1 VPGRAAA
8 VDEGFAV
15 NAPQIPER
23 IGKYPVVRHLGSG
36 ATSEVYL
43 CHDPFAERDVA
54 IKLVSTALFNDPERG
69 KLYRKLFLTEA
80 SLAGKLQHPH
90 ICQIYDAVADGK
102 DHYIVTEYVDG
113 GTLEKFCAQDAL
125 LPVDK
130 IVEIVF
136 KCTRALEF
144 AHKMGIT
151 HRDIKPA
158 NILYTGETDVKITDF
173 GAALIATG
181 DSTQISAIGSPAY
194 MSPQQVKEHPL
205 DHRTDIYSM
214 GVVMYHLLAGRLPF
228 QASNNFSLIYQITNV
243 EPPPPSSFRPGIPP
257 AVDDIVRRA
266 MAKDLEQR
274 YASWEAFS
282 LDLAQVFRGE
292 PIGVREQDFADS
304 DKFETLRGLPF
315 FEKFTDAEL
324 WEVARISSWSAAKG
338 GETLMKEG
346 ESGTFFCILA
356 EGQIKV
362 TKRGKLLNV
371 LNAGECFGEMAYLA
385 KEGQRRSADVTVM
398 TDAKIITVPTE
409 RLDQASD
416 GCRHHFDRAFM
427 EILVERL
434 TMANIRLS
442 GV

>member
-1 VPGRAAA
+1 M
-8 VDEGFAV
+8 
-15 NAPQIPER
+15 NAPEQPQQ

-43 CHDPFAERDVA
+43 CHDPFTKRDVA
-54 IKLVSTALFNDPERG
+54 VKLVSTALFNDPERG
-69 KLYRKLFLTEA
+69 KLYRKLFVTEA

-90 ICQIYDAVADGK
+90 ICQIYDAVAD
-102 DHYIVTEYVDG
+102 DSLHYIVMEYVDG
-113 GTLEKFCAQDAL
+113 GTLEKFCQPDHL
-125 LPVDK
+125 LPLDK
-130 IVEIVF
+130 AVEIVF

-158 NILYTGETDVKITDF
+158 NILYSGQTDVKVTDF
-173 GAALIATG
+173 GAALVSSG

-228 QASNNFSLIYQITNV
+228 QASNNFSLIYQITNI
-243 EPPPPSSFRPGIPP
+243 EPQLPSSYRPEIPQ
-257 AVDDIVRRA
+257 ALDAIVRRA
-266 MAKDLEQR
+266 MARDLDQR
-274 YASWEAFS
+274 YVEWEEFS

-292 PIGVREQDFADS
+292 PIGRGAAAGAADFADS
-304 DKFETLRGLPF
+304 EKFELLRKLPF
-315 FEKFTDAEL
+315 FEKFSDAEL
-324 WEVARISSWSAAKG
+324 WEVARVSAWRAAKA
-338 GETLMKEG
+338 GEVLMKEG

-356 EGQIKV
+356 EGQVKV

-371 LNAGECFGEMAYLA
+371 LDAGECFGEMAYLQ
-385 KEGQRRSADVTVM
+385 KQGQRRGADVTVM
-398 TDAKIITVPTE
+398 MDAKIISVPTE
-409 RLDQASD
+409 KIDQASD